1 VPELILSDITVMGP
15 GYCVIGLERI
25 KADSYRSVRPFPL
38 RAFAWREP
46 FPFRRGDGVRF
57 TAIPTTIARPH
68 VEDQQSRGLI
78 HTREYRSEEELI
90 GSLRKA
96 EISGN
101 LSDLFGCHVQA
112 GDRGGR
118 ALCVNPR
125 EAQRSIC
132 GCEYS
137 NLRFHVYPES
147 GGFTLRAEVIL
158 DSNERIP
165 SIPVVDREW
174 RRFVAQLVQ
183 RIRRADPLPL
193 AARLLNRSVA
203 IKMLATPHRF
213 ARIGLP
219 RPRADQQ
226 CWLMLDSL
234 FPQPNESWLD
244 LL

>member
-1 VPELILSDITVMGP
+1 MPELILSDITVMGP
-15 GYCVIGLERI
+15 GYCVIGLERVG
-25 KADSYRSVRPFPL
+25 ADSYRSVRPFPL

-57 TAIPTTIARPH
+57 TAIPTTISRPH

-78 HTREYRSEEELI
+78 RTGESRSEEELI
-90 GSLRKA
+90 GCLRKA
-96 EISGN
+96 EVSGD
-101 LSDLFGCHVQA
+101 LSGLFGCHVRG

-118 ALCVNPR
+118 ALSVDAR
-125 EAQRSIC
+125 KAQRSIC

-137 NLRFHVYPES
+137 NVRFHVHPET
-147 GGFTLRAEVIL
+147 GGFALRAEVVL

-174 RRFVAQLVQ
+174 RRFVAQLVL

-193 AARLLNRSVA
+193 AARFLNRLVA
-203 IKMLATPHRF
+203 INMLATTQRF

-219 RPRADQQ
+219 RPRENQE

-234 FPQPNESWLD
+234 FPQPQGPWLE